1 MLNNYKENLIYIN
14 KRVKMKVLRKMYKQ
28 KKGQKDGQTYRII
41 CSNSVTRG
49 VTQHEALITRVI
61 NDIY

>member
-28 KKGQKDGQTYRII
+28 KKGRKMVRHTELYVQI
-41 CSNSVTRG
+41 V
-49 VTQHEALITRVI
+49 
-61 NDIY
+61 